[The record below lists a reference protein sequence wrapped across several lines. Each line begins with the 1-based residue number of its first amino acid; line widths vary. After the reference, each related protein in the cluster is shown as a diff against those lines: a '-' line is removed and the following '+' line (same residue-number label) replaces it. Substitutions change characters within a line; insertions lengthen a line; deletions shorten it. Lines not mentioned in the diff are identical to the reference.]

1 MSFKISIIT
10 VSYNNRASIQD
21 TIKSVMHQDYRDFEH
36 IVIDGASTDGTL
48 DVLEK
53 FTHPR
58 LKVFSEKDH
67 GIYYAMNKGI
77 LKAKGDIIA
86 FLNADDWYAADD
98 VLSIV
103 ASQFKK
109 DLDYL
114 YADLDFV
121 DDDYRVRRTWRDQ
134 KHLAS
139 DVLNWGWQPAFP
151 TMFFNSKF
159 FNEQG
164 FKFNQAYPISGDY
177 DFLVRLHQMKNLNI
191 HYLPYLLV
199 HMRLGGASTSGI
211 KAIFKSNYQ
220 AWVILKSAGVIFP
233 LKVVTLKIMRKLGQL
248 FKRPQEK
255 YASFY
260 WK

>member
-10 VSYNNRASIQD
+10 VSYNNRATIQD
-21 TIKSVMHQDYRDFEH
+21 TIESVMHQDYKDFEH

-67 GIYYAMNKGI
+67 GIYDAMNKGI
-77 LKAKGDIIA
+77 LKATGDIIA
-86 FLNADDWYAADD
+86 FLNADDWYASQD
-98 VLSIV
+98 VLSKV
-103 ASQFKK
+103 ADHFKK

-121 DDDYRVRRTWRDQ
+121 GHDYRVRRAWKDQ
-134 KHLAS
+134 SHQAS
-139 DVLNWGWQPAFP
+139 DVLRWGWQPAFP
-151 TMFFNSKF
+151 TMFFNKKIFQEKSL
-159 FNEQG
+159 
-164 FKFNQAYPISGDY
+164 KFNQAFSISGDY
-177 DFLVRLHQMKNLNI
+177 DFLVRLHQMNALKI
-191 HYLPYLLV
+191 SYLPYLLV
-199 HMRLGGASTSGI
+199 HMRIGGASTSGI
-211 KAIFKSNYQ
+211 RAILKSNYQ
-220 AWVILKSAGVIFP
+220 ALAILKNTGVYIP
-233 LKVVTLKIMRKLGQL
+233 LRVIVLKVIRKFWQL

>member
-1 MSFKISIIT
+1 M
-10 VSYNNRASIQD
+10 
-21 TIKSVMHQDYRDFEH
+21 
-36 IVIDGASTDGTL
+36 
-48 DVLEK
+48 
-53 FTHPR
+53 
-58 LKVFSEKDH
+58 
-67 GIYYAMNKGI
+67 
-77 LKAKGDIIA
+77 
-86 FLNADDWYAADD
+86 
-98 VLSIV
+98 
-103 ASQFKK
+103 
-109 DLDYL
+109 DYL

-151 TMFFNSKF
+151 SMFFNSKF

-220 AWVILKSAGVIFP
+220 AWLILKSAGVIFP
-233 LKVVTLKIMRKLGQL
+233 LKGVTLKIMRKLGQL

>member
-1 MSFKISIIT
+1 MRLKISIVT
-10 VSYNNRASIQD
+10 VSYNNKTTIQD
-21 TIKSVMHQDYRDFEH
+21 TIESVMYQNYIDFEH

-48 DVLEK
+48 DILEK
-53 FTHPR
+53 LKHNK
-58 LKVFSEKDH
+58 LKVFSEKDR
-67 GIYYAMNKGI
+67 GIYDAMNKGV
-77 LKAKGDIIA
+77 LKARGNIIA
-86 FLNADDWYAADD
+86 FLNADDWYASSD
-98 VLSIV
+98 VLSKV

-109 DLDYL
+109 NMDYL

-121 DDDYRVRRTWRDQ
+121 DVDYRVRRTWRDQ

-151 TMFFNSKF
+151 TMFFSSKF

-164 FKFNQAYPISGDY
+164 FKFNQAFPISGDY
-177 DFLVRLHQMKNLNI
+177 DFLVRLHQTKNLNI

-211 KAIFKSNYQ
+211 KAILKSNYQ
-220 AWVILKSAGVIFP
+220 AWVLLNRAGVIFP
-233 LKVVTLKIMRKLGQL
+233 LWIIALKIMRKLGQL

-255 YASFY
+255 YASFF